1 MQILCLKR
9 PPPGIV
15 IINLIRICGCFFLV
29 LLVLSSSTSF
39 PNRTEGNT
47 ALPGLRLP
55 LSTLKPEKTK
65 ASVFTYDQWI
75 RRACRKHSMDPALV
89 MAVIHA
95 ESRFDPLAVSP
106 KGAMGLMQLSPIIT
120 RELGIHDPFDPQIN
134 IDGGVRY
141 LKDLLDIFDGDR
153 ELALAA
159 YNAGPTQVYRHN
171 GVPPFK
177 ETQEYLKRVFRY
189 LTFYQNPPTENISDL
204 KKGKNPIG

>member
-1 MQILCLKR
+1 
-9 PPPGIV
+9 
-15 IINLIRICGCFFLV
+15 
-29 LLVLSSSTSF
+29 
-39 PNRTEGNT
+39 
-47 ALPGLRLP
+47 
-55 LSTLKPEKTK
+55 
-65 ASVFTYDQWI
+65 
-75 RRACRKHSMDPALV
+75 MDPALV

-120 RELGIHDPFDPQIN
+120 RELGIHNPFDPQIN

-141 LKDLLDIFDGDR
+141 LKDLLNIFDGDR

-177 ETQEYLKRVFRY
+177 ETQEYLKRVFHY
-189 LTFYQNPPTENISDL
+189 LSFYQKPQSAKNLGLRKE
-204 KKGKNPIG
+204 KNPIG